1 MKAAA
6 QPLWGLRP
14 RRFGSRCCLS
24 AAGAVYCKFRAR
36 QLFIQLEQLSTQRDN
51 LDIQWGQL
59 QLEQSAWSTHAL
71 VESVAGKKLHMTMP
85 PPKDIVIV
93 HALTSSPPEKSAV
106 TSPTIT
112 LSALT
117 PGVAVTARAP

>member
-6 QPLWGLRP
+6 ATTLGLATAALWMAVL
-14 RRFGSRCCLS
+14 LS

-59 QLEQSAWSTHAL
+59 QLEQSAWSTHAF

-85 PPKDIVIV
+85 APKDIVIV
-93 HALTSSPPEKSAV
+93 PP
-106 TSPTIT
+106 
-112 LSALT
+112 
-117 PGVAVTARAP
+117 

>member
-1 MKAAA
+1 MTKSLGTILDDAKRRPAGLGAGRGPSNPAAA
-6 QPLWGLRP
+6 TMGLAVAALWVAVL
-14 RRFGSRCCLS
+14 LS

-59 QLEQSAWSTHAL
+59 QLEQSAWSTHAF

-85 PPKDIVIV
+85 APKDIVIV
-93 HALTSSPPEKSAV
+93 QP
-106 TSPTIT
+106 
-112 LSALT
+112 
-117 PGVAVTARAP
+117 